1 MHIFYQGEKA
11 HRWAIFCW
19 KYRVSVLKLE
29 YMNKTF
35 SETEMKTHKSL
46 QGILW
51 SKDIRKLDLKKD
63 KVYII
68 HQVLS
73 FGNLN
78 QIRWLFKAY
87 DLREI
92 REVFL
97 KDPKKV
103 YTIPIF
109 YFIKN
114 FILGLKK
121 KNLSKEKY
129 VKTSL
134 RALK

>member
-1 MHIFYQGEKA
+1 
-11 HRWAIFCW
+11 
-19 KYRVSVLKLE
+19 
-29 YMNKTF
+29 MNETF
-35 SETEMKTHKSL
+35 SKTEMKPPRSL

-63 KVYII
+63 KIYII
-68 HQVLS
+68 HQVLG

-78 QIRWLFKAY
+78 QAGWLFKVY
-87 DLREI
+87 SLKEI

-97 KDPKKV
+97 KYPKKV
-103 YTIPIF
+103 YTIPVF
-109 YFIKN
+109 YFIKD

-134 RALK
+134 RVLK